1 MKKFFVLINGLF
13 GSFFFYFFPLLQR
26 PSYQGIMEF
35 IFGTKFEFEP
45 ARKWASEM
53 EWTVLNISLTYV
65 VTIFVI
71 KYAMRDRKP
80 YDLQQPLV
88 IWNALLAIFSILG
101 VIKIA
106 PVFLKQ
112 MATKGYIS

>member
-1 MKKFFVLINGLF
+1 
-13 GSFFFYFFPLLQR
+13 
-26 PSYQGIMEF
+26 MEF
-35 IFGTKFEFEP
+35 IFGSKFEFEP
-45 ARKWASEM
+45 ARKWASQM

-88 IWNALLAIFSILG
+88 IWNALLAVFSILG
-101 VIKIA
+101 VAKIT